1 MTISMIAAASLNGV
15 IGANNRLP
23 WRLPA
28 DMAYFVAETKGKTV
42 LMGRKTFESLK
53 GPLKNRTNVILSRT
67 LTEAPEGCVLVRSAE
82 EALARFGD
90 RDLMVIGGEEI
101 YRLMLPYADRVLLT
115 EIDQAFEGDAYFP
128 ELSPREWK
136 LTSRTAGVRDE
147 KNDLPY
153 AFAVYERA
161 SDPPAQT

>member
-1 MTISMIAAASLNGV
+1 MTISMIAAAAANGV
-15 IGANNRLP
+15 IGANNRLL
-23 WRLPA
+23 WRLSA

-67 LTEAPEGCVLVRSAE
+67 LTEAPEGCVLVHSAE
-82 EALARFGD
+82 EALARYGGQ
-90 RDLMVIGGEEI
+90 DLMVIGGEEI
-101 YRLMLPYADRVLLT
+101 YRLMLPYADRILLT

-136 LTSRTAGVRDE
+136 LASRTPGVRDE
-147 KNDLPY
+147 KNDLPF
-153 AFAVYERA
+153 AFAVYDRVNQ
-161 SDPPAQT
+161 P

>member
-1 MTISMIAAASLNGV
+1 MTISMIAAAASNGV

-28 DMAYFVAETKGKTV
+28 DMAYFVAETRGKTV

-67 LTEAPEGCVLVRSAE
+67 LSEAPEGGVLVRSEE
-82 EALARFGD
+82 EALAKYGD
-90 RDLMVIGGEEI
+90 QDIMVIGGEEI

-136 LTSRTAGVRDE
+136 LALRTPGVRDE

-153 AFAVYERA
+153 AFAVYERTNRPLA
-161 SDPPAQT
+161 RP